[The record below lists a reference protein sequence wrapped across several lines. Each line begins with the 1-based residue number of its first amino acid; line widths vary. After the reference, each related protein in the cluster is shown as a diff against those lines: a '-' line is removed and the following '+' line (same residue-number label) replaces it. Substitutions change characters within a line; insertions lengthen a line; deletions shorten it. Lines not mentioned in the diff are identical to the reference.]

1 MHFVGAKVFK
11 GTWSLETLRSLDLAV
26 SVGDINALNQSVSDC
41 NVPSK
46 SEPLWGGIYTGKQ
59 KLHFAF
65 SRIGKLLPY
74 P

>member
-11 GTWSLETLRSLDLAV
+11 GKWSLETLRSLDLAV

-46 SEPLWGGIYTGKQ
+46 ANHSGGGLYTGKQ
-59 KLHFAF
+59 KLHFDF

>member
-11 GTWSLETLRSLDLAV
+11 GTWSLKTLRSLDLAV

-46 SEPLWGGIYTGKQ
+46 SEPL
-59 KLHFAF
+59 
-65 SRIGKLLPY
+65 
-74 P
+74 